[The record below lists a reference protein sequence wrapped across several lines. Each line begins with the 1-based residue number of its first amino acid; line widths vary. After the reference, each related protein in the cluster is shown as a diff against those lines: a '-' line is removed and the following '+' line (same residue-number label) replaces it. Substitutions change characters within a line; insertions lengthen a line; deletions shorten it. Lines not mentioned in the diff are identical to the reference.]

1 MKRLPTCVY
10 VGRFVAVWQGLEGHI
25 FVNPVDPESYFGMA
39 VFKNGGVVRERLRDA
54 YCESISQTQQEQQ
67 STSSSNKT
75 LDRWEMFAA
84 ALEQVSVE
92 KHSMLRMIERRSER
106 SFDLR
111 TILERRPR

>member
-1 MKRLPTCVY
+1 MRLLTLRVLLRC
-10 VGRFVAVWQGLEGHI
+10 WQGLEGHI

-54 YCESISQTQQEQQ
+54 YCESFGKMQQQEQQ
-67 STSSSNKT
+67 PTSSSNKT

-92 KHSMLRMIERRSER
+92 THSMSVSMIEHTRYSRPER
-106 SFDLR
+106 SFRLS
-111 TILERRPR
+111 TIVL